1 MQKTEL
7 KRLIDSIEFHN
18 LSNFKKSDGNMSIG
32 VPHYGMVGKLK
43 EIGITIISERW
54 RGNYDNQSEII
65 ECFEDLLTK
74 KYANRKT

>member
-1 MQKTEL
+1 
-7 KRLIDSIEFHN
+7 
-18 LSNFKKSDGNMSIG
+18 MSIG

-65 ECFEDLLTK
+65 ECFEDL
-74 KYANRKT
+74 